1 MADGGAIGIRHQG
14 GEASLEFDRF
24 ATGDG
29 DGDDAAGGVLT
40 LSFGLPAGGYATT
53 VLRELFDTGY
63 VAEDGG

>member
-1 MADGGAIGIRHQG
+1 LRLPVRELQWTWS
-14 GEASLEFDRF
+14 E
-24 ATGDG
+24 
-29 DGDDAAGGVLT
+29 DAAGGVLT